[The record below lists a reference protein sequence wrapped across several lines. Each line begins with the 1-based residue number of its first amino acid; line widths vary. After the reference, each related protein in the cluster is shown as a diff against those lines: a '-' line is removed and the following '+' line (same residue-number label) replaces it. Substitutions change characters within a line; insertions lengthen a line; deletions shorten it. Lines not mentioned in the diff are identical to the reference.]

1 MSSRSSA
8 AKVARWLVSKDRRG
22 EAVALLCAW
31 AASGPN
37 DKEGQELLAEAY
49 RLDPGSELAQ
59 LAFEKMEGIAA
70 KDHGPLDQAI
80 ALWTPDEIA
89 KLEKQIARPNFMRA
103 QVGFN
108 NNVKYGG
115 NVFHIQTEDSGLD
128 RPHIITHLFADG
140 GRIIKSNKRSYASE
154 VKRDDVALYVRQ
166 LMKGQHMEM
175 AIMLRE
181 GKFDEVIAG
190 RAVGGMHLLEEPPH
204 LEVQKLA
211 TKKETRAEAA
221 PAAARGSEHPPAL
234 VGTSRTGSSTSL
246 PRVVAPPVPGQPPPA
261 APLAPAA
268 ATAPGGPSLQKL
280 VGKLDAPN
288 EAPKEAPQQAR
299 FRLNVQRSPGGG
311 PAFYEPRGDS
321 AIIGAEGAIAIADER
336 FCHRREA
343 QIRWVKGRVWLEDLE
358 HGNGVFLRVRQP
370 VELEIGDEFIV
381 GDQLLTIERNPEPND
396 GPDEGPTYFYSSP
409 KWTSSFRVV
418 QIFEGG
424 AKGAC
429 VVARGTTMQ
438 IGSAIG
444 DFVFTADPLVAD
456 QHCLVEEQAGAILLT
471 DLGSRTGVFVRI
483 KGEQELVNGDEVM
496 VGRTRLQLELL
507 PD

>member
-8 AKVARWLVSKDRRG
+8 AKVARWLVTKEKRED
-22 EAVALLCAW
+22 AVALLCAW
-31 AASGPN
+31 AANGPN

-49 RLDPGSELAQ
+49 RLDPGSQLAQ
-59 LAFEKMEGIAA
+59 LAFEKMEGIEA
-70 KDHGPLDQAI
+70 KDHAALDAAVAQ
-80 ALWTPDEIA
+80 WTAEEIA

-140 GRIIKSNKRSYASE
+140 GRIIKSNKRSYANE
-154 VKRDDVALYVRQ
+154 VKRDDIAAYVRQ

-190 RAVGGMHLLEEPPH
+190 RAVGGLHTLEEPPR
-204 LEVQKLA
+204 LEIQKLA
-211 TKKETRAEAA
+211 TKKETRAEAPETA
-221 PAAARGSEHPPAL
+221 RSIPPPPPPPSDPQTTAATGSAAAS
-234 VGTSRTGSSTSL
+234 
-246 PRVVAPPVPGQPPPA
+246 
-261 APLAPAA
+261 
-268 ATAPGGPSLQKL
+268 GPSVSKL
-280 VGKLDAPN
+280 VGKPAAR
-288 EAPKEAPQQAR
+288 EQKAR
-299 FRLNVQRSPGGG
+299 FKLVVQRSLAGG
-311 PAFYEPRGDS
+311 PAYYEPLGDA
-321 AIIGAEGAIAIADER
+321 AIIGADGAIAIVNEK
-336 FCHRREA
+336 FCHPREA
-343 QIRWVKGRVWLEDLE
+343 QIRWVKGRVWLHDLE
-358 HGNGVFLRVRQP
+358 HGNGVFLRIRQP

-381 GDQLLTIERNPEPND
+381 GDQLLTIERNPDPND
-396 GPDEGPTYFYSSP
+396 GPGEGPTYFYSSP
-409 KWTSSFRVV
+409 KWPSSFRVV
-418 QIFEGG
+418 QLFEGG

-444 DFVFTADPLVAD
+444 DFVFTADPLVDD

-471 DLGSRTGVFVRI
+471 DLDSRTGVFVRI
-483 KGEQELVNGDEVM
+483 KGEQELVQGDEVM
-496 VGRTRLQLELL
+496 VGRTRMALEIVA
-507 PD
+507 